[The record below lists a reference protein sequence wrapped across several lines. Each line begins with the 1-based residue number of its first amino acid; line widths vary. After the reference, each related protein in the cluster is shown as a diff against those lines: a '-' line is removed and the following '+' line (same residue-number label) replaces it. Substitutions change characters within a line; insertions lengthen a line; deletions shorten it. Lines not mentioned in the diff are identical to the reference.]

1 MFGLAETMKQGSG
14 GWQSELSQERA
25 LYPESG
31 TSEAT
36 QQPLHTVEP
45 GKSAHGTAVTWRKG
59 RKRLTKKSLES
70 RLIVSW
76 RIHGSITFCFQGS
89 RKFWQLSLRAIW
101 EVGKSRA
108 AFHTMPLFLED
119 SWLGSRAAI
128 PKSLEWEPQ
137 CPHF

>member
-45 GKSAHGTAVTWRKG
+45 GKSAPGTAVTWRKG

-76 RIHGSITFCFQGS
+76 RIHGSITFCFQGI
-89 RKFWQLSLRAIW
+89 RTVLA
-101 EVGKSRA
+101 VV
-108 AFHTMPLFLED
+108 LE
-119 SWLGSRAAI
+119 SYLGGREKQGCFSHDASFSGR
-128 PKSLEWEPQ
+128 
-137 CPHF
+137 